1 MTDALSITRFW
12 RAWTLALALALPVL
26 GQIAQDHPELCGK
39 PNAYVPLPSNVSAVS
54 SGDLES
60 ILTIRL
66 GGSAVNIRMGAVEH
80 VLEVCPIGGNKL
92 LVFGLAHDPSGYDI
106 YLIDATTGAKLDSF
120 TVSDPAVS
128 PNQHWLATREW
139 EPGYVDPPSSV
150 QYYLYDLTKDAA
162 GNKLPGVDYRYVPHL
177 GRTMYPATPK
187 HLPFEN
193 DQPPE
198 RKHIF
203 EGGSFQWA
211 QDGQSV
217 LFLDRTLAAGL
228 VVVLVRIGAD
238 DLTTYIHPLGPD
250 ACASTLSRV
259 DFGAAEGSAAP
270 NVRMQFESSCP
281 PLNLS
286 GRDFKLAE
294 IEVHKPIERKIPT
307 ILDKQ

>member
-1 MTDALSITRFW
+1 MTDSLSITRLW
-12 RAWTLALALALPVL
+12 RAWTLVLALALPVL

-39 PNAYVPLPSNVSAVS
+39 PNGYVPLPPNVIAFS
-54 SGDLES
+54 SDDVES
-60 ILTIRL
+60 MLTMRL
-66 GGSAVNIRMGAVEH
+66 NSSTANIRMGPVER
-80 VLEVCPIGGNKL
+80 VQEVCPVGGNKL
-92 LVFGLAHDPSGYDI
+92 LVFGLLNDPTANDI
-106 YLIDATTGAKLDSF
+106 YLIDATTGAELDSF
-120 TVSDPAVS
+120 TVSNPAVS
-128 PNQHWLATREW
+128 PNQHWLATRLW
-139 EPGYVDPPSSV
+139 WPGFVDPPSSV

-211 QDGQSV
+211 PDSQSV

-238 DLTTYIHPLGPD
+238 DLTTYIHPLGAD
-250 ACASTLSRV
+250 ACASILSRV
-259 DFGAAEGSAAP
+259 DFGSAEGSAAP